1 MSIEITLNT
10 PLADALTSVIQP
22 KLMEVGWAQSND
34 DAALSEYI
42 ILMLVNGKTQEQIAG
57 ELAGD
62 LLNLGPDDPA
72 ARDFTHWLFDQIN
85 ALQSQLNGGVAQ
97 AGNATDGTAQ
107 GDAIPMEQDTE
118 MSTSTDSPEF
128 NAPTGPKSMRNGNMR
143 GGREKRLF
151 GQMAKAMDRS
161 HDSVLHR
168 VRANGNERIN
178 THSRVPPTG
187 PRLGRGNNRMMN
199 NRTAGITAGLNQM
212 ASSMPGIP
220 GPPNMNAMNGMNGM
234 NDMSWMMQGGPQ
246 QEQIFQLL
254 QQQNQMMA
262 QLQQQLSQ
270 QNQGTNGRPGR
281 SLFDR
286 TQNPRGGRRGGH
298 HLNGPRPLQTGSPKP
313 TDSNADG
320 EDVDMSQ
327 AKPEPPNAEITL
339 CKFNLACTNRDCKFA
354 HQSPAAPPNT
364 TVDVTDVCSFGAA
377 CKNWKCVGRHPSPAT
392 KRAHQNEQECKF
404 YPNCTNL
411 HCPFKHP
418 DMPPCR
424 NGGDC
429 NVEGCKFTHI
439 QTMCKFKPCKNRYC
453 PFKHEEGQRGT
464 FPDKVWTADGAK
476 NHVSERQFFRLR
488 CRTTHHTNLTST
500 LHSRYA
506 RLESCRC
513 TRAMISQR
521 PEDVLRNLLRSGY
534 HNAQHSAV
542 RLTARRPMP
551 LSKPCACTRQL
562 SALPRS
568 KSCLGSPIGRRT
580 VCGGS
585 HVAYNGR
592 KQPFA
597 TTCAGETKPREI
609 AVLGAGITGL
619 TAAHYLARHAENA
632 HITIYEASSSPG
644 GWIKADRVEVEDGEG
659 QRGHVLLQKGPRMLR
674 PSGSSTKYDDLVL
687 YDVLASLNMGDE
699 VRQPEAVSSNRYL
712 YYPDHLVK
720 MPDAKLSV
728 ENIIS
733 AMLSYLTEPIWS
745 GLPQASFNLM
755 ASLYKAMDPSGRRL
769 AVQVSEDESVAQFLT
784 RILKDD
790 RIVENVVSGMMH
802 GIYGGDIYKLSA
814 KHTVLE
820 RMWYYFKKPLPQ
832 KSGLSWLELKEWYLL
847 YDMMSGPN
855 RLKIIELAERAVD
868 WKLLAFED
876 GLASLVEG
884 LEKDLKTRSNVTFKY
899 NEPVTSLKHEEGKIL
914 VTTPKSEQPTKYDH
928 VICTL
933 FSKQLAQI
941 TEPRNSLP
949 SLAETHAVTIMVV
962 NLWYPNPN
970 LLAEGGFGYLIPS
983 STPDND
989 EGALGVL
996 FDSDLRTGD
1005 SEMPGT
1011 KLTVML
1017 GGHHWDGWKH
1027 FPSEEMAIVMAK
1039 EVVRRQ
1045 LGISDNEKV
1054 VAGAR
1059 LCRDCLPQHF
1069 VGHRNRMK
1077 EAHYDLMSAFQ
1088 GHLTVAGPSY
1098 TTIGVI
1104 PAMRAGF
1111 DAGMRVAR
1119 GHVQPWFRIPLR
1131 TDQNNEPLE
1140 LDYWMDEKLTSEV
1153 PDTIGDSGLE
1163 QFTENE
1169 WAYRRAS
1176 PRSFMLF
1183 RKFTQKP
1190 ARFQDADGNYL
1201 DINQRRLE
1209 NAPPFYANMILE
1221 NLKRPKDNR

>member
-1 MSIEITLNT
+1 MSIEIALNT
-10 PLADALTSVIQP
+10 PLADALTGVIQP

-62 LLNLGPDDPA
+62 LLSLGPDDPA

-85 ALQSQLNGGVAQ
+85 SLQSQLTGGVAQ
-97 AGNATDGTAQ
+97 PDNAAGGATQVDTV
-107 GDAIPMEQDTE
+107 PMEQDTE
-118 MSTSTDSPEF
+118 MSTSTDGPEF

-178 THSRVPPTG
+178 AHNRAPPTG
-187 PRLGRGNNRMMN
+187 PRGRGNNRMMN
-199 NRTAGITAGLNQM
+199 NRAAGIAAGLNQM
-212 ASSMPGIP
+212 AGGMPGMP
-220 GPPNMNAMNGMNGM
+220 GPPNMNNAMNGM
-234 NDMSWMMQGGPQ
+234 NDMSWMMQGGAQ
-246 QEQIFQLL
+246 QEQIFHLL

-270 QNQGTNGRPGR
+270 QNQGSNGRPGR

-298 HLNGPRPLQTGSPKP
+298 QNGPRSHQVNSPKP
-313 TDSNADG
+313 TDSNVES

-327 AKPEPPNAEITL
+327 AKAEPPNPETTM

-364 TVDVTDVCSFGAA
+364 TVDTTDVCSFGVA

-404 YPNCTNL
+404 YPNCTNP
-411 HCPFKHP
+411 HCSFKHP

-429 NVEGCKFTHI
+429 NVEGCKFTHL

-464 FPDKVWTADGAK
+464 FPDKVWTADGPK
-476 NHVSERQFFRLR
+476 NHVSERQFVDQNGQEEFIIPGPLISTSDLR
-488 CRTTHHTNLTST
+488 HV
-500 LHSRYA
+500 

-513 TRAMISQR
+513 IRAMISQR
-521 PEDVLRNLLRSGY
+521 PEDVLVNLLRSVY
-534 HNAQHSAV
+534 HNAHHARL
-542 RLTARRPMP
+542 RLTCRPAS
-551 LSKPCACTRQL
+551 LFKPCSTRHL
-562 SALPRS
+562 NTWSRS
-568 KSCLGSPIGRRT
+568 KSPLWSPSGSGSPGIAACQGQ
-580 VCGGS
+580 
-585 HVAYNGR
+585 
-592 KQPFA
+592 KQTYV
-597 TTCAGETKPREI
+597 TTPSDATKPREI
-609 AVLGAGITGL
+609 AVLGAGMTGL
-619 TAAHYLARHAENA
+619 TAAHYLARHAANA
-632 HITIYEASSSPG
+632 HITIYEASDGPG
-644 GWIKADRVEVEDGEG
+644 GWVKAKRVEVEDDDGR
-659 QRGHVLLQKGPRMLR
+659 RGHVLLQHGPRMLR
-674 PSGSSTKYDDLVL
+674 SSSTSNKYDDLVL
-687 YDVLASLNMGDE
+687 YDVLASLNMADQI
-699 VRQPEAVSSNRYL
+699 RHPEAVSDNRYI

-720 MPDAKLSV
+720 MPSAELSLD
-728 ENIIS
+728 NIVGTIQ
-733 AMLSYLTEPIWS
+733 SYLTEPIWS
-745 GLPQASFNLM
+745 GGLGAAYNAWVSYNKTL
-755 ASLYKAMDPSGRRL
+755 DPSHQHRIGGFKES
-769 AVQVSEDESVAQFLT
+769 AGDESVAQFLT
-784 RILKDD
+784 RLTNDD
-790 RIVENVVSGMMH
+790 KIVNNVVSGMMH
-802 GIYGGDIYKLSA
+802 GIYGGDINKLSA
-814 KHTVLE
+814 KHTVFE
-820 RMWYYFKKPLPQ
+820 RLWYHFQDPLPPHL
-832 KSGLSWLELKEWYLL
+832 GWTHVKESYLL
-847 YDMMSGPN
+847 RDMLSGPN
-855 RLKIIELAERAVD
+855 RLKIIELAESAVD

-876 GLASLVEG
+876 GLVSLVQG
-884 LEKDLKTRSNVTFKY
+884 LEKDLKSKNNVTFKY
-899 NEPVTSLKHEEGKIL
+899 GEPVTSLKHENGKIL
-914 VTTPKSEQPTKYDH
+914 VTTPRTEQPAQYDH

-933 FSKQLAQI
+933 FSKQLARI

-949 SLAETHAVTIMVV
+949 SLAETHAVTIMAV

-1017 GGHHWDGWKH
+1017 GGHHWDGWEH
-1027 FPSEEMAIVMAK
+1027 FPSKKLGIAMAK

-1045 LGISDNEKV
+1045 LGISENEKV

-1059 LCRDCLPQHF
+1059 LCRECLPQHF
-1069 VGHRNRMK
+1069 VGHRDRMR
-1077 EAHYDLMSAFQ
+1077 EAHYELMSAFQ

-1098 TTIGVI
+1098 TTVGVI

-1119 GHVQPWFRIPLR
+1119 DHPQPWFRIPEHTR
-1131 TDQNNEPLE
+1131 GDRNSEQTEY
-1140 LDYWMDEKLTSEV
+1140 DYWKPPDSGDTDVIGLT
-1153 PDTIGDSGLE
+1153 GLE
-1163 QFTENE
+1163 QFTGKEGSNL
-1169 WAYRRAS
+1169 RC
-1176 PRSFMLF
+1176 SFPKNMLF
-1183 RKFTQKP
+1183 RKSTGQSS
-1190 ARFQDADGNYL
+1190 RFRSADGQFI
-1201 DINQRRLE
+1201 DVDQRRFK
-1209 NAPPFYANMILE
+1209 NAPPSYELE
-1221 NLKRPKDNR
+1221 EDDEE